1 MKQLFVI
8 SCPIDT
14 YSGYGARSR
23 DIVKALLKSDKYDLR
38 ILPQRWG
45 STPFGFL
52 KIDNPE
58 HKQIM
63 DCIWTQPQLPRQP
76 DIWAQITVPNEF
88 QAVGKFNI
96 GFTAGIE
103 TTICDASWIE
113 GVNRMNLTLV
123 SSEHAKTVF
132 EQTAFE
138 KRDKNQGNTVVGT
151 IQLEKPVEVLFE
163 GVDTNIYQKLD
174 KVINSEVG
182 NILDTIDEEFN
193 FLFVGHWLQGEIG
206 QDRKDT
212 GMLIKTFL
220 ETFKGKGKKPGLIMK
235 TSSAT
240 YSVMDR
246 EEILDKINKI
256 RAFVGDKDLP
266 NIYLLHGELEDTE
279 VNELYNHSRVKAH
292 VSFTK
297 GEGYGRPLL
306 EASVSQKPV
315 IAPAYSGHLDFL
327 NPEMSIL
334 LPGQLTQ
341 IHPSAVV
348 PNMLLA
354 ESGWFTIDYK
364 KAAEVLEDVYKNYKN
379 YIDGAKK
386 QSYISRTEFSLDKM
400 GEKLDLILET
410 RVTKQVELKLPS
422 LKKIELPKKQIQLPQ
437 LKKIEL
443 PKLKKVD

>member
-1 MKQLFVI
+1 MKSLFFI

-23 DIVKALLKSDKYDLR
+23 DIVKALLKSDKYDIK

-52 KIDNPE
+52 KADNPE
-58 HKQIM
+58 HKQIL
-63 DCIWTQPQLPRQP
+63 DCIWGQPQLPKQP
-76 DIWAQITVPNEF
+76 DVWMQITVPNEF
-88 QAVGKFNI
+88 QPVGKFNI
-96 GFTAGIE
+96 GVTAGIE
-103 TTICDASWIE
+103 TTVCDATWVE

-123 SSEHAKTVF
+123 SSEHAKRVF
-132 EQTAFE
+132 EGSQFE
-138 KRDKNQGNTVVGT
+138 QRDRNQGDRVVGT
-151 IQLEKPVEVLFE
+151 IKLDKPIEVLFE

-174 KVINSEVG
+174 KVIDSEVG
-182 NILDTIDEEFN
+182 DVLNTIDEEFN
-193 FLFVGHWLQGEIG
+193 FLFVGHWLQGELG

-220 ETFKGKGKKPGLIMK
+220 ETFKGKSKRPGLILK

-246 EEILDKINKI
+246 EEILEKINTI
-256 RAFVGDKDLP
+256 RNAVGDKDLP
-266 NIYLLHGELEDTE
+266 NVYLLHGELEDGE
-279 VNELYNHSRVKAH
+279 INELYNHPKVKVH

-306 EASVSQKPV
+306 EASISQKPV
-315 IAPAYSGHLDFL
+315 IAPNYSGHIDFL
-327 NPEMSIL
+327 DAEMSTL
-334 LPGQLTQ
+334 LPGQVTQ

-348 PNMLLA
+348 QNMLIP
-354 ESGWFTIDYK
+354 ESGWFTVDYK
-364 KAAEVLEDVYKNYKN
+364 KAAETLEDIYKNYKN
-379 YIDGAKK
+379 YVDGAKR
-386 QSYISRTEFSLDKM
+386 QSYRSRTEFSLDKM
-400 GEKLDLILET
+400 GEKLISIIDEK
-410 RVTKQVELKLPS
+410 VPKPVQLKLPT
-422 LKKIELPKKQIQLPQ
+422 